1 MNTSRNFLRLSRSFH
16 GIPWPQKCA
25 AVKIDTAFK
34 ITYNDTIIYMGGT
47 FMQIIE
53 DRRALHRIPEPDFR
67 LDKTLAYI
75 QNALKDLRCQVFSP
89 IEKSICAWF
98 DFGGEH
104 TIAFRADMDALP
116 ITEKTGLPF
125 SSEHE
130 GFMHACGHDG
140 HMAIALELCRRLHEK
155 KENPNNVLVVF
166 QPAEET
172 IGGAKPLCDSGVFQK
187 YGVEAIFGLHLW
199 PGLEPGMPHT
209 IKGPMMSR
217 VSEVTVDIQGR
228 PAHIGKS
235 WEAIDALAAGVE
247 FYRQVRNFEQSL
259 DSSVQRILNFGK
271 MQSGTVLNSISGSTR
286 LEGSLRAYSDEVFET
301 LRDRLFAIGKDVETQ
316 FGCTVTVHLTEGYPA
331 VINDPALVERI
342 RGAADFRELDAPTM
356 ISEDFSF
363 YQKILPGVFFF
374 LGVGDT
380 PALHNDNFHFDEAI
394 LLKGAAFF
402 ETLAEQYR

>member
-1 MNTSRNFLRLSRSFH
+1 
-16 GIPWPQKCA
+16 
-25 AVKIDTAFK
+25 
-34 ITYNDTIIYMGGT
+34 
-47 FMQIIE
+47 MQIIE

-271 MQSGTVLNSISGSTR
+271 MQSGTVRNIISGSTR

-331 VINDPALVERI
+331 VINDPALIGRI